1 MIIIIQLVSSKKIP
15 FHFPFKRVARI
26 AQFTLMKK
34 GCSPFTQITQVKI
47 FCIFIIKGRAIRK
60 LMGVGGKVQKIYIC
74 AGKN

>member
-60 LMGVGGKVQKIYIC
+60 LMGVGGEVL
-74 AGKN
+74 

>member
-1 MIIIIQLVSSKKIP
+1 MIIIIQLVSSKKI
-15 FHFPFKRVARI
+15 HFPFKRVARI

-60 LMGVGGKVQKIYIC
+60 LIRGGGGEVQKNIFAQEKI
-74 AGKN
+74 K